1 VHYAMSICRAVTPAR
16 SRSRILCLVT
26 LVVLVG
32 AGVTLLASGAA
43 TGKGSRTAGG
53 RPTGGGTSATLTLHQ
68 ASALTLAL
76 SPDHKTISMNLL
88 GNLWTLPASGG
99 TATRTTSLQQD
110 TAYPDWSP
118 DGTTIAFQSYKSGT
132 FHIWAMNPDG
142 SNVREL
148 TDGFYDDREPQ
159 FSPDGTKIAF
169 SSDRPPDGAPAG
181 TATGSYNIWTL
192 TLATGQ
198 LTEVT
203 HQSGGAND
211 YYPTWT
217 PDGKQITYVDTSH
230 AIESINAD
238 GTGTATTLYSD
249 PANTFYSPTWS
260 PDGKSLAYTELDNH
274 GTLTQLFVNGNPVS
288 GNEDVFAFPARWASN
303 DSLIYA
309 ANGQIMQ
316 RSLSTGNAQA
326 IPFSAQVSFNRA
338 SYPMK
343 THDFNSTARQPATGI
358 LSPELSP
365 DGRHVAFV
373 ALNQLYVMKI
383 GHKPV
388 ALTHTPWAK
397 ATPVWSPDG
406 RYLAYSSDQDGPMA
420 IYIRNVDTGATRRL
434 TAPFTGAQAKLAWS
448 PDGQKIAFESAL
460 DNEGGSQA
468 LYVADVA
475 SGQFKEIFGP
485 GNAKGAQY
493 EIAFEPG
500 APSWGPD
507 SNTIALAVQQS
518 YSTRFRE
525 GESEI
530 ATVNATTGEIHEYL
544 AGGSQSPYETFTNRV
559 EGDGPVWSPDGK
571 YMAYVMDDVLWVMPV
586 DATGAPTGPPRQIT
600 NEVADQLSWSGDSQ
614 HILYDSAGT
623 LRMVSVNG
631 GAPTTVPVRLNW
643 RPQSAPAGEKVIH
656 AGTVWTGTSSAEQH
670 NVDIVVVGNHIVS
683 VGPARP
689 RAAYRG
695 HVQYVD
701 ASNDTV
707 IPGLWDAHSHENM
720 DQPFAGNRRDR
731 LELAMGVT
739 SEISM
744 GDEAYHSLEQVESQ
758 QSGATLGPRYFWGG
772 EPVDGRRIFYS
783 WMRADPNMTTLQR
796 TLGRLAALKPD
807 MLKTYVRLPNSMEQI
822 AINAGHQMGV
832 PSFSHYFWPA
842 LEFGQDG
849 TSHWATQRLGYQIAT
864 SNGGIAYDD
873 TIQLYGQSNMSI
885 TNTPFFGVQYLENV
899 NGQPILS
906 DPRLKEL
913 LSPWQYALAE
923 HEYAA
928 PPLSAASLASI
939 RGWSQADAKILNAG
953 GTVLGGTDNPIGIG
967 NWGTVVAASVMAH
980 TGLSNYQSLRAF
992 TVEPAKVMGVL
1003 NQIGTIQPGM
1013 IADMDIIH
1021 GNPLQDIETI
1031 ANDDYVMQNGRLY
1044 TEQDLIGPYANVQ
1057 LNTAPASATQV
1068 SVALAEAQTL
1078 SHGKHP
1084 WATVGEVAKLQQLS
1098 LYLCHPESGSDPL
1111 AATASTD
1118 VATLGAPEY

>member
-1 VHYAMSICRAVTPAR
+1 MSICRAATPTRTR
-16 SRSRILCLVT
+16 SR
-26 LVVLVG
+26 VLSLLAVAVLAG
-32 AGVTLLASGAA
+32 AGVTLLVSGPA
-43 TGKGSRTAGG
+43 TGKGSKPAPE
-53 RPTGGGTSATLTLHQ
+53 RPTGGGKSATLVLHQ

-76 SPDHKTISMNLL
+76 SPDRKTISMNLL

-99 TATRTTSLQQD
+99 TATRTSSLMQD

-118 DGTTIAFQSYKSGT
+118 DGKTIAFQSYKSGT

-148 TDGFYDDREPQ
+148 TSGFYDDREPQ

-169 SSDRPPDGAPAG
+169 SSDRPPAGSPAG
-181 TATGSYNIWTL
+181 TATGSYNVWTL

-203 HQSGGAND
+203 HLSGGAND

-230 AIESINAD
+230 AIETAAAD
-238 GTGTATTLYSD
+238 GTGTPTTVFSD

-260 PDGKSLAYTELDNH
+260 PDGKSLAYTELVNQ
-274 GTLTQLFVNGNPVS
+274 GTLTQLFVNGKAIS
-288 GNEDVFAFPARWASN
+288 GNEDVFAFPARWASD

-309 ANGQIMQ
+309 ADGKILQ
-316 RSLSTGNAQA
+316 RSVSAGTVQT
-326 IPFSAQVSFNRA
+326 IPFSAKVSFNRA

-343 THDFNSTARQPATGI
+343 AHDFDTTAKQPATGI
-358 LSPELSP
+358 LTPELSP

-373 ALNQLYVMKI
+373 ALNQLYEMAI
-383 GHKPV
+383 GQRPV

-406 RYLAYSSDQDGPMA
+406 KSLAYSSDQDGAMA
-420 IYIRNVDTGATRRL
+420 VYIRNVRTGATRRL

-448 PDGQKIAFESAL
+448 PDGKKIAFESAL
-460 DNEGGSQA
+460 DSEAGSQA

-475 SGQFKEIFGP
+475 SGQFHQIFGP
-485 GNAKGAQY
+485 DNAKGADY

-518 YSTRFRE
+518 YTTRFRE

-530 ATVNATTGEIHEYL
+530 LTVNATTGETHQYDPY
-544 AGGSQSPYETFTNRV
+544 PYETITNRV

-571 YMAYVMDDVLWVMPV
+571 FMAYVLDDVLWVLPV
-586 DATGAPTGPPRQIT
+586 TSTGAPAGPPRQLT
-600 NEVADQLSWSGDSQ
+600 NEVADQLSWSGNSQ

-623 LRMVSVNG
+623 LRMVSIHG
-631 GAPTTVPVRLNW
+631 GAPTTVPVALNW
-643 RPQSAPAGEKVIH
+643 HPQAAPAGEKVIH
-656 AGTVWTGTSSAEQH
+656 AGTVWTGTSAAEQH
-670 NVDIVVVGNHIVS
+670 NVDIVVSGNHIVS
-683 VGPARP
+683 VGPAKP
-689 RAAYRG
+689 RSSYPAR
-695 HVQYVD
+695 VQYVN
-701 ASNDTV
+701 ASADTV

-758 QSGATLGPRYFWGG
+758 QSGATLGPRYFWGA

-783 WMRADPNMTTLQR
+783 WMRADPDMAALDR
-796 TLGRLAALKPD
+796 DLGRLKKLKPD
-807 MLKTYVRLPNSMEQI
+807 MLKTYVRLPNSYEQK

-849 TSHWATQRLGYQIAT
+849 TSHWATQRLGYQLAT
-864 SNGGIAYDD
+864 SNNTVAYDD
-873 TIQLYGQSNMSI
+873 TIQLYGQSDMSI

-899 NGQPILS
+899 NGKPILS
-906 DPRLKEL
+906 DPRMKAL

-923 HEYAA
+923 QEYAA
-928 PPLSAASLASI
+928 PPLSAASLQSI
-939 RGWSQADAKILNAG
+939 RGWSQADAKILAAG

-967 NWGTVVAASVMAH
+967 NFGTVVAASVMAH
-980 TGLSNYQSLRAF
+980 TGLSNYQALRAF

-1021 GNPLQDIETI
+1021 GDPLKNIETI
-1031 ANDDYVMQNGRLY
+1031 ANDDFVMQNGRLF
-1044 TEQDLIGPYANVQ
+1044 TEQELMGPYANVH
-1057 LNTAPASATQV
+1057 LNTPPSSSTQV

-1078 SHGKHP
+1078 SAGKQP

-1098 LYLCHPESGSDPL
+1098 IYLCHPESGSDPL
-1111 AATASTD
+1111 AATGSVD
-1118 VATLGAPEY
+1118 QATLGAPEF